1 VGRRV
6 GFALVFVGLFLLFF
20 AVLVRF
26 YAYPRLQKAPLD
38 QYSKPVAVGTGTY
51 FNRAQLK
58 EIQGAQLQ
66 NIRVV
71 RGDVEAGS
79 SDTAVWDSFNSTTD
93 LSDGG
98 VITASQERAAFDRVD
113 AMPKAC
119 CGENP
124 PHQGLIFKFPFNTKK
139 ETYPFWDFTA
149 KREFPARY
157 LGEEELLGLTTYKF
171 EQRFGDV
178 QTDSIQISGEMA
190 GEPEQPT
197 VTAQVIYANVKTL
210 WVEPRTGQIIKA
222 SQDVDQVLQTPT
234 GRQVLTVVDALLV
247 YDDATVR
254 QFVSDAKDNIS
265 QLNMLSVTLPIGGVI
280 LGVLLIIGGLV
291 AAAGPRGRRVASTR
305 APSREAGAV

>member
-6 GFALVFVGLFLLFF
+6 GFTLVFVGLFLLFF

-51 FNRAQLK
+51 FNRAQLR

-71 RGDVEAGS
+71 RGDVRAGT
-79 SDTAVWDSFNSTTD
+79 SDTAVWDSFTSTVD
-93 LSDGG
+93 LADKG
-98 VITASQERAAFDRVD
+98 VISATQERAAFDRVN
-113 AMPKAC
+113 AMPKQC

-139 ETYPFWDFTA
+139 QAYPFWDFSA
-149 KREFPARY
+149 KREFPARFV
-157 LGEEELLGLTTYKF
+157 GEEKLLGLAVYKF
-171 EQRFGDV
+171 EQRFSDI

-190 GEPEQPT
+190 GEPDQPT
-197 VTAQVIYANVKTL
+197 VTAFVMYGNTKTL
-210 WVEPRTGQIIKA
+210 WVEPRTGQIVKA
-222 SQDVDQVLQTPT
+222 SQDVDQVLQTAA
-234 GRQVLTVVDALLV
+234 GRQVLTVVDALLT

-254 QFVSDAKDNIS
+254 DFVSDARDNVS
-265 QLNMLSVTLPIGGVI
+265 QLNLLSVTLPIGGAI
-280 LGVLLIIGGLV
+280 LGVLLLVGGMVV
-291 AAAGPRGRRVASTR
+291 ASRPRGRPVASAG